1 MPWQG
6 VPPVSPRYNAP
17 YQPSLRPKTPF
28 PLSLNSLDV
37 AVTPKL
43 TALAMEAGFQYRSR
57 AMSTPPFDCFYTPCT
72 RPKTSEASTSPYS
85 ISRLRFPPRPNVT
98 CRYESLTSNPPRW
111 KRETEDSSWVREGV
125 FKPVHQQS
133 IEEWVNEQVH
143 LTDRSNYER
152 RPQPT
157 GKEELRQRM
166 WDELVYEYEAE
177 AHKWMNHEAE
187 MRRRAQEREREEAR
201 RRIVQEDVKRIQARV
216 RQRRDSEREAIAE
229 ERRKCVERTREKE
242 RRDQARAERAMLE
255 AWNSYES
262 RWAAISA
269 SFEPLGFRDIPWPL
283 LATPTRVEDLVP
295 ENITNF
301 LLHPV
306 HSSNHSRRERIRT
319 ALLRWHPDRFHR
331 ILNRVVNSER
341 SGVEEGVGV
350 IARCLN
356 ELLAKEGKASQQ
368 VSL

>member
-1 MPWQG
+1 M
-6 VPPVSPRYNAP
+6 
-17 YQPSLRPKTPF
+17 
-28 PLSLNSLDV
+28 
-37 AVTPKL
+37 
-43 TALAMEAGFQYRSR
+43 
-57 AMSTPPFDCFYTPCT
+57 
-72 RPKTSEASTSPYS
+72 
-85 ISRLRFPPRPNVT
+85 
-98 CRYESLTSNPPRW
+98 
-111 KRETEDSSWVREGV
+111 WVD
-125 FKPVHQQS
+125 
-133 IEEWVNEQVH
+133 EQIH
-143 LTDRSNYER
+143 LTDRSDYER
-152 RPQPT
+152 RPQPM

-187 MRRRAQEREREEAR
+187 MRRRTQEREREEAR
-201 RRIVQEDVKRIQARV
+201 RRIVQDDVKRIQARV
-216 RQRRDSEREAIAE
+216 RQRRDSEREVIAE
-229 ERRKCVERTREKE
+229 ERRKSAERAKEKT

-269 SFEPLGFRDIPWPL
+269 SSELLGFRDIPWPL
-283 LATPTRVEDLVP
+283 LVVPIRVEDLAP

-319 ALLRWHPDRFHR
+319 ALLRWHPDRFRR
-331 ILNRVVNSER
+331 ILNRVVDSER
-341 SGVEEGVGV
+341 CMVEDGVGV

-356 ELLAKEGKASQQ
+356 ELLAKEGKMLQQ

>member
-1 MPWQG
+1 
-6 VPPVSPRYNAP
+6 
-17 YQPSLRPKTPF
+17 
-28 PLSLNSLDV
+28 
-37 AVTPKL
+37 
-43 TALAMEAGFQYRSR
+43 MEEGSQHRSR
-57 AMSTPPFDCFYTPCT
+57 AMSSPTFDYFYTPRA
-72 RPKTSEASTSPYS
+72 RPKTSDSNTSPFS
-85 ISRLRFPPRPNVT
+85 ISRLRFPPRPDVT
-98 CRYESLTSNPPRW
+98 FRCEPTAPNPPRW
-111 KRETEDSSWVREGV
+111 KRTAQNPLWVREDT
-125 FKPVHQQS
+125 FKPVHQQG
-133 IEEWVNEQVH
+133 IEDWVDEQVH

-152 RPQPT
+152 RAKPM

-201 RRIVQEDVKRIQARV
+201 RRIVQEDVMRIQARV

-229 ERRKCVERTREKE
+229 ERRKNVERAKEKVRRE
-242 RRDQARAERAMLE
+242 QARAERAMLE

-262 RWAAISA
+262 RWTAITA
-269 SFEPLGFRDIPWPL
+269 STEPLGFRDIPWPL
-283 LATPTRVEDLVP
+283 LATRTRVEDLAP

-319 ALLRWHPDRFHR
+319 ALLRWHPDRFRR
-331 ILNRVVNSER
+331 ILNRVVDSER
-341 SGVEEGVGV
+341 SVVEEGVGV

-356 ELLAKEGKASQQ
+356 ELLAKEGKALQQ
-368 VSL
+368 VSLQIQSNQTATQAHSRVNFERCREACST